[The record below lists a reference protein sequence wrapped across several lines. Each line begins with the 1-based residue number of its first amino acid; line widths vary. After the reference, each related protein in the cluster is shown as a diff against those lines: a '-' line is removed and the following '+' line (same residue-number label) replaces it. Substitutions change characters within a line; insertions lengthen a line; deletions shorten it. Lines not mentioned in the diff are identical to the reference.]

1 LKRLDRTSETQKKH
15 LELLGIPRWILRENQ
30 HVVSIKGLSN
40 KSTILDDLAFTVS
53 QCTRCS
59 LHTVRK
65 NTVFGSGSR
74 LADWLFVGEAPGA
87 EEDRTAL
94 PFVGRAGMLLDSMI
108 KAVGIRREDV
118 YVTNVLKCRP
128 PDNRDPAGVEVK
140 QCSAY
145 LEKQI
150 KLVEPRIIIALGRCA
165 AQALLQSSIPIGKL
179 RGQLHSHPI
188 FGIPLI
194 TTYHPAYLLRSP
206 LEKRKV
212 WDDLLL
218 AKTVFNEM

>member
-1 LKRLDRTSETQKKH
+1 MKRLDRTSETQKKH

-30 HVVSIKGLSN
+30 HAVSIKGLSN

-150 KLVEPRIIIALGRCA
+150 KLVEPRIIVALGRCA

-179 RGQLHSHPI
+179 RGQLHAHPV

-218 AKTVFNEM
+218 AKTAFNEM